1 MKVKLHILSSV
12 VFLIVGLFIIVN
24 MAHYNNGNF
33 YSWFKKPAQVEIAHV
48 PENVYTSFQGIYI
61 EPENP
66 PPTAYANN
74 QHLTW
79 LFHLVFRSPVE
90 AYRIAE
96 VEVHFRRNGET
107 LWEETYPRAYLEKME
122 WIEGAIEYTTDYFM
136 KNIEFVDNNMSSIEK
151 MTGPD
156 IPAGSA
162 ISLVRFQ
169 AARPFFARIDEIQ
182 FNFLFQDSTGT
193 RFQAEH
199 QVPIQEWDQKVH
211 LRLPFE
217 GVWIANNGNDL
228 TTGHRRTGLN
238 GLTTYAWDL
247 MKIGEN
253 GRTYRTDGKTPE
265 DYYTYNEPVL
275 AAGDGVVTHV
285 RNDIEEYGIGE
296 TPPRKRL
303 EEDGDVF
310 AGNLVII
317 DHGNGE
323 FTLTCHMLAGTVTV
337 KVGDR
342 VKTGQLIGRAGNS
355 GVSQIPHIHFNMM
368 DRADWLQAR
377 GIPSLFSNF
386 EQIRSGGSVL
396 LVERGDPMT
405 GWLVRPITSQ

>member
-1 MKVKLHILSSV
+1 
-12 VFLIVGLFIIVN
+12 
-24 MAHYNNGNF
+24 
-33 YSWFKKPAQVEIAHV
+33 
-48 PENVYTSFQGIYI
+48 
-61 EPENP
+61 
-66 PPTAYANN
+66 
-74 QHLTW
+74 
-79 LFHLVFRSPVE
+79 
-90 AYRIAE
+90 
-96 VEVHFRRNGET
+96 
-107 LWEETYPRAYLEKME
+107 
-122 WIEGAIEYTTDYFM
+122 
-136 KNIEFVDNNMSSIEK
+136 
-151 MTGPD
+151 
-156 IPAGSA
+156 
-162 ISLVRFQ
+162 
-169 AARPFFARIDEIQ
+169 
-182 FNFLFQDSTGT
+182 
-193 RFQAEH
+193 
-199 QVPIQEWDQKVH
+199 
-211 LRLPFE
+211 
-217 GVWIANNGNDL
+217 
-228 TTGHRRTGLN
+228 
-238 GLTTYAWDL
+238 

-323 FTLTCHMLAGTVTV
+323 FTLTCHMLAGTIPL

-342 VKTGQLIGRAGNS
+342 VQAGQFIGRAGNS
-355 GVSQIPHIHFNMM
+355 GASQLPHIHFNMM

-386 EQIRSGGSVL
+386 EQIRSGGLPL

-405 GWLVRPITSQ
+405 GWLVRPIASQ